1 VQNYMETFGR
11 KKLENRGVKVVIK
24 SYSNGT
30 HLRSV
35 TKSFV
40 GRLCESREM
49 HMGLIVWLSVKHNAL
64 WEVVI

>member
-1 VQNYMETFGR
+1 
-11 KKLENRGVKVVIK
+11 VVIK

-49 HMGLIVWLSVKHNAL
+49 HMGLIVWLRVKHNAL